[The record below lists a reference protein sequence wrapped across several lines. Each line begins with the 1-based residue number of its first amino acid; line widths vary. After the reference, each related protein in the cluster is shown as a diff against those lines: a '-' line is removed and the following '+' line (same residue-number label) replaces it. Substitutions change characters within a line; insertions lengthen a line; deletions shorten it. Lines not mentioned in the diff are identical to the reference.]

1 MYQALRQLLDNNNN
15 NNENINNHN
24 NNNPYPV
31 IDKIKL
37 CEM

>member
-1 MYQALRQLLDNNNN
+1 MYQALRQLLDNNN